1 MFFLVA
7 ASRKDKL
14 FLIWIGLMACVLA
27 YALAKASPET
37 PPEGTKPFPVVY
49 AEVDGSISPAQVDL
63 LEDSLAE
70 CEQQKAKMLL
80 LRLDTPGGLGD
91 SMRKMVRLILNSKVP
106 VVVWVGPSGARAAS
120 AGVFIVAASAVAAM
134 SPQST
139 IGAASPVGLG
149 GRNVDKTMAEKIKND
164 ILSLIR
170 GTAAARD
177 RNVSWYV
184 EAVERSVSI
193 TASEAV
199 MLQVVELM
207 AQDPRDLLSQIGTRG
222 LKWKGE
228 VLRFQ
233 ADDVKWIEFKPGV
246 RHSILSWLLDPQVAY
261 LLLLGGMAGLFFE
274 LTTPGAILPGVL
286 GGMCLLLGLYAL
298 SILPTNAAG
307 LLLILFGLVL
317 FILELKITSYGL
329 LSIAGLVCFFIGST
343 ILFRFEYGMAGL
355 PLSTIIGTG
364 LVLAA
369 IIGTGV
375 YLVAKAHSRKPSLG
389 LETLIGAKAEVRAWE
404 GQGGQV
410 FVRGEIWSAR
420 TASPHA
426 FKPRDKVLI
435 IAVHGLLLTVEPESK

>member
-1 MFFLVA
+1 MFSFVA
-7 ASRKDKL
+7 AGRKGKL
-14 FLIWIGLMACVLA
+14 FLVWIGLMACVLA

-37 PPEGTKPFPVVY
+37 PPEETRPFPVVY
-49 AEVDGSISPAQVDL
+49 AEIDASISPAQVDL

-70 CEQQKAKMLL
+70 CEKRKAGMLL

-207 AQDPRDLLSQIGTRG
+207 AQDPQDLLSQVGARG

-233 ADDVKWIEFKPGV
+233 ADDVEWIEFEPGV

-274 LTTPGAILPGVL
+274 LATPGAILPGVL
-286 GGMCLLLGLYAL
+286 GGMC
-298 SILPTNAAG
+298 
-307 LLLILFGLVL
+307 
-317 FILELKITSYGL
+317 
-329 LSIAGLVCFFIGST
+329 
-343 ILFRFEYGMAGL
+343 
-355 PLSTIIGTG
+355 
-364 LVLAA
+364 
-369 IIGTGV
+369 
-375 YLVAKAHSRKPSLG
+375 
-389 LETLIGAKAEVRAWE
+389 
-404 GQGGQV
+404 
-410 FVRGEIWSAR
+410 
-420 TASPHA
+420 
-426 FKPRDKVLI
+426 
-435 IAVHGLLLTVEPESK
+435 

>member
-1 MFFLVA
+1 V
-7 ASRKDKL
+7 
-14 FLIWIGLMACVLA
+14 I
-27 YALAKASPET
+27 
-37 PPEGTKPFPVVY
+37 Y
-49 AEVDGSISPAQVDL
+49 AEIEASINPAQVDL
-63 LEDSLAE
+63 LEDALAE
-70 CEQQKAKMLL
+70 CERRKAGMLL

-106 VVVWVGPSGARAAS
+106 VVVWVGPAGARAAS
-120 AGVFIVAASAVAAM
+120 AGVFIVAASALAAM

-170 GTAAARD
+170 GTATARN

-184 EAVERSVSI
+184 EAVEKSVSI

-199 MLQVVELM
+199 TLQVVELM
-207 AQDPRDLLSQIGTRG
+207 AQDPRDLLSQIGAKG
-222 LKWKGE
+222 LTWRGE

-233 ADDVKWIEFKPGV
+233 AADVELIEFKPGI
-246 RHSILSWLLDPQVAY
+246 RHRILSWLLDPQVAY
-261 LLLLGGMAGLFFE
+261 LLLLGGTAGLFFA
-274 LTTPGAILPGVL
+274 LTTPRAILPRVV
-286 GGMCLLLGLYAL
+286 GGTCQLLGLYAL

-317 FILELKITSYGL
+317 FILELKVTSYGL
-329 LSIAGLVCFFIGST
+329 LSVAGLVCFFIGST

-355 PLSTIIGTG
+355 PLSTIIGAG

-369 IIGTGV
+369 AIGTGV

-389 LETLIGAKAEVRAWE
+389 LETLVGTEAEVRTWE
-404 GQGGQV
+404 G
-410 FVRGEIWSAR
+410 
-420 TASPHA
+420 
-426 FKPRDKVLI
+426 
-435 IAVHGLLLTVEPESK
+435 

>member
-1 MFFLVA
+1 MLWTGIVA
-7 ASRKDKL
+7 C
-14 FLIWIGLMACVLA
+14 CVLA
-27 YALAKASPET
+27 CAPAKASAQKTE
-37 PPEGTKPFPVVY
+37 PFSVVY
-49 AEVDGSISPAQVDL
+49 AEIDGSISPAQVDL

-70 CEQQKAKMLL
+70 CEKRQAKMLL
-80 LRLDTPGGLGD
+80 LRLDTPGGLGE

-120 AGVFIVAASAVAAM
+120 AGVFLVAASAVAAM

-149 GRNVDKTMAEKIKND
+149 GKNMDKTMAEKIKND

-170 GTAAARD
+170 GTAAARN

-184 EAVERSVSI
+184 EAVEKSVSI

-207 AQDPRDLLSQIGTRG
+207 AQDPKDLLSQIGARG

-228 VLRFQ
+228 MLRFQ
-233 ADDVKWIEFKPGV
+233 AGDVEWVEFKPGV
-246 RHSILSWLLDPQVAY
+246 RHRILSWLLDPQVAY

-274 LTTPGAILPGVL
+274 LMTPGAILPGVV

-317 FILELKITSYGL
+317 FVLELKITSYGL

-355 PLSTIIGTG
+355 PLSTIIGAG

-369 IIGTGV
+369 AIGTGV

-389 LETLIGAKAEVRAWE
+389 LETLIGAEAEVRAWE
-404 GQGGQV
+404 DQGGQV
-410 FVRGEIWSAR
+410 FVHGELWAAR
-420 TASPHA
+420 TKGSFA
-426 FKPRDKVLI
+426 FKPQDKVLI
-435 IAVHGLLLTVEPESK
+435 VAVRGLVLTVEPESK